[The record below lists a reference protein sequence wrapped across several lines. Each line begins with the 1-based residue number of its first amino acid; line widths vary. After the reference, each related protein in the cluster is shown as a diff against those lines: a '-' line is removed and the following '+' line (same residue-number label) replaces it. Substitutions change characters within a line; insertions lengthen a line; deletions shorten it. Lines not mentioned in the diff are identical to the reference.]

1 MHDFYKCGVGARSI
15 GVCGC
20 AMWEQNK
27 CATAFAPLT
36 KGVIDCS
43 MCWKAMVNP
52 ICITTLATR
61 IGARFV
67 DCRVLYFCFFC
78 FQKIV
83 FQRLG
88 FRRSTRTPNYFS

>member
-1 MHDFYKCGVGARSI
+1 MVVGRAETRDGVATLIGQVFDWTSVRLDKCSI
-15 GVCGC
+15 GVWVCNVGT
-20 AMWEQNK
+20 K

-67 DCRVLYFCFFC
+67 A
-78 FQKIV
+78 
-83 FQRLG
+83 LG
-88 FRRSTRTPNYFS
+88 GL